1 MYYLSLVSH
10 YKVYRKL
17 PKHNSS
23 ALANRMFIQ
32 LIQSQAVNSLLGT
45 MVYDN
50 LVCFQ
55 LEIYSSDNPV
65 YGVVLVS
72 INNLLIVQ

>member
-1 MYYLSLVSH
+1 MYYFSLVGH

-17 PKHNSS
+17 PKQNSS

-32 LIQSQAVNSLLGT
+32 LMQSQAVNSLLGT
-45 MVYDN
+45 TAYND

-55 LEIYSSDNPV
+55 QEIYSSDIPV
-65 YGVVLVS
+65 YTLVWVS
-72 INNLLIVQ
+72 INNLLTVK